1 MLSVTFLCVGKMK
14 EAHYVAAFEEYRK
27 RLGAYCRFTL
37 TEIPEQRLPEAP
49 SEREI
54 AAALEREAADLGRAI
69 PPGAYTVALCVE
81 GRQMS
86 SPALARH
93 IGDLQTAGR
102 SRLCFIVGG
111 SCGLAE
117 RIKQRADLRMSMSE
131 MTFPHHLFRVMLA
144 EQVYRALNILDGGKY
159 HK

>member
-1 MLSVTFLCVGKMK
+1 MLNVTFLCVGKMK

-27 RLGAYCRFTL
+27 RLGAYCRFAL
-37 TEIPEQRLPEAP
+37 TEIAEQRLPESP

-69 PPGAYTVALCVE
+69 PQGAYVVALCVE

-93 IGDLQTAGR
+93 IGDLQTAGH

-117 RIKQRADLRMSMSE
+117 RIKQRADLRLSMSE

-144 EQVYRALNILDGGKY
+144 EQLYRALNIAEGGKY

>member
-1 MLSVTFLCVGKMK
+1 MLAVKLICGGKMR
-14 EAHYVAAFEEYRK
+14 ERFYIDAFEEYRK

-37 TEIPEQRLPEAP
+37 TEIAEQRLPEDP
-49 SEREI
+49 SEAQI
-54 AAALEREAADLGRAI
+54 AAALDREADALEKAV
-69 PPGAYTVALCVE
+69 PAGAYVVALCVE

-86 SPALARH
+86 SPAFAKALA
-93 IGDLQTAGR
+93 DWQSAGR
-102 SRLCFIVGG
+102 SRVCFVVGG

-117 RIKQRADLRMSMSE
+117 RVKQRADLRLSMSE

-144 EQVYRALNILDGGKY
+144 EQVYRALNLAAGGKY